1 MLRKLLISG
10 LAIAVLMTGYVS
22 WPVLEAYRLRQA
34 VRAGDVAVLDA
45 KVDWVAVRR
54 SLKQSIAELS
64 SGRGSA
70 SGSSIEP
77 ERSLLSSFKLAMAPT
92 VAERFIDSYVSA
104 DGIGKIDWARQG
116 LASARGT
123 VARLGRAM
131 STERGQRSR
140 AGRSRE
146 PWPVSSP
153 FTIASSGP
161 GFTASVM
168 SSSKSGTGTRQHG
181 VTSASSSCRSAGGD
195 WSACASQE
203 RSSDRI
209 G

>member
-1 MLRKLLISG
+1 VLRKLLISG

-123 VARLGRAM
+123 VARLGEGDVDGAWAAVSGGSQPGALARFLSFYDRIVRARFH
-131 STERGQRSR
+131 SLGHVEFEIRDRNAPARRYISEFQLQERGWRL
-140 AGRSRE
+140 
-146 PWPVSSP
+146 VSVR
-153 FTIASSGP
+153 I
-161 GFTASVM
+161 
-168 SSSKSGTGTRQHG
+168 TG
-181 VTSASSSCRSAGGD
+181 ALF
-195 WSACASQE
+195 
-203 RSSDRI
+203 
-209 G
+209 